1 MLTHK
6 RASDNK
12 HVLFA
17 TALCSIQKNSGSK
30 ANEHFRSTLT
40 KNALGG
46 KKQNEYLTR
55 NCTQIIQIKMAFGV
69 G

>member
-12 HVLFA
+12 HVLSA
-17 TALCSIQKNSGSK
+17 TALCSMQKNSGSK

-40 KNALGG
+40 KNAVE
-46 KKQNEYLTR
+46 KKTKRIFNQKLHAN
-55 NCTQIIQIKMAFGV
+55 NSN
-69 G
+69 